1 MLSFF
6 ERQKYEISLKA
17 RSNYPIKTENAFT
30 PRRVNAVAAKM
41 SFAGLSVHE
50 IPEKRADFEKM
61 KF

>member
-1 MLSFF
+1 
-6 ERQKYEISLKA
+6 
-17 RSNYPIKTENAFT
+17 
-30 PRRVNAVAAKM
+30 VAAKM